1 MSNGE
6 TVGSESSDKPPAASS
21 CDESRRGRRVTSDKS
36 VAWWHWH
43 RRLYNWVVH
52 WADTRY
58 GFVALIVLALTE
70 PICVPIPADIMV
82 VGLCLGKPKRSLRYG
97 LTCAFFS
104 VLGGTIAFS
113 LGLAIGPERLEH
125 FFGSVAQF
133 LEWISFGL
141 IHLGDKVESALE
153 IYRKYNIWAIAVSA
167 LTPVPYMIFSWVGG
181 AMANVSVLKFV
192 GISLVFRTMRFGG
205 EALLF
210 YFLGEKARR
219 LIEKYFNIAT
229 VVVIILLIFV
239 VYVIKK
245 LGHIFGG

>member
-6 TVGSESSDKPPAASS
+6 TVSSESSDESS
-21 CDESRRGRRVTSDKS
+21 PLSRGQACPCGSRGTSDVS
-36 VAWWHWH
+36 VAWWRLH

-52 WADTRY
+52 WADTRF
-58 GFVALIVLALTE
+58 GIVALIVLALTE

-113 LGLAIGPERLEH
+113 LGLAIGPERVVDL
-125 FFGSVAQF
+125 FGT
-133 LEWISFGL
+133 IGL
-141 IHLGDKVESALE
+141 GAKARLALDL
-153 IYRKYNIWAIAVSA
+153 YTKYDFWAIAVSA

-181 AMANVSVLKFV
+181 MAEVSLLKFV
-192 GISLVFRTMRFGG
+192 GISVVFRTMRFGG

-210 YFLGEKARR
+210 YFLGERARR

-229 VVVIILLIFV
+229 VVVIILLICV
-239 VYVIKK
+239 VYVIKW

>member
-6 TVGSESSDKPPAASS
+6 TVGSESSDEPRAAS
-21 CDESRRGRRVTSDKS
+21 DET

-43 RRLYNWVVH
+43 RRLYDWVVH
-52 WADTRY
+52 WADTRF
-58 GFVALIVLALTE
+58 GVLALIILALTE
-70 PICVPIPADIMV
+70 PICVPIPADVMV

-97 LTCAFFS
+97 LTCSFFS

-113 LGLAIGPERLEH
+113 LGLAIGPEKVVDL
-125 FFGSVAQF
+125 FSTIGLGAKAQF
-133 LEWISFGL
+133 
-141 IHLGDKVESALE
+141 ALDL
-153 IYRKYNIWAIAVSA
+153 YTKYDFWAIAISA

-181 AMANVSVLKFV
+181 MAEVSLLKFV

-229 VVVIILLIFV
+229 VVVIILLICV

-245 LGHIFGG
+245 LGHIFTG